1 MKTEITSTAAV
12 RQFGDCLARIKYRG
26 EVFVIT
32 RNEEPVAE
40 LVPVGGRR
48 RARWREVREAL
59 AGLAVDPGFAD
70 DLERVNEAD
79 ATGENP
85 WDS

>member
-32 RNEEPVAE
+32 RNDEPVAE
-40 LVPVGGRR
+40 LMPVGGRR
-48 RARWREVREAL
+48 RASWGEVHRAL
-59 AGLAVDPGFAD
+59 AGLALDPGFAD

-85 WDS
+85 WGS

>member
-12 RQFGDCLARIKYRG
+12 RHFGDCLARIKYRG

-40 LVPVGGRR
+40 LAPVGGRR
-48 RARWREVREAL
+48 RARWGDVREAL
-59 AGLAVDPGFAD
+59 AGLAVDPEFAD
-70 DLERVNEAD
+70 DLERVNKAD
-79 ATGENP
+79 TIGENP
-85 WDS
+85 WGS

>member
-12 RQFGDCLARIKYRG
+12 RQFGDCLARIRYRG

-40 LVPVGGRR
+40 LVPVGGRQ
-48 RARWREVREAL
+48 RARWGEVKRAL
-59 AGLAVDPGFAD
+59 GGLALDPGFAD

-79 ATGENP
+79 AAGENP
-85 WDS
+85 WGS